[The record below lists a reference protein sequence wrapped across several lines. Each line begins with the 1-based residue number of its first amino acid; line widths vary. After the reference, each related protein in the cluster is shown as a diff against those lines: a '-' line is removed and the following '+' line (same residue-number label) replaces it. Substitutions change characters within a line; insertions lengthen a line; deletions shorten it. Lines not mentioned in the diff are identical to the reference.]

1 MTGYSKNEIINEIF
15 DRTKDIIQ
23 STREFQFTAK
33 IMRLNFIM
41 TAIYERILKHTVEK
55 DGGISGYSQEQ
66 HKQMS
71 NWNFEIRNKKI
82 KQKGYCRESFQ
93 QFFDLD
99 EQQFRFFETK
109 EKFSRDEILSFIYE
123 EDIATEKGT
132 ELDDELLGK
141 VFKQSKFQFTAVLSC
156 LRNGLAHGMIGISSD
171 VDRKKHFQERGVI
184 YPIHP
189 PARGIISNLMVV
201 SYKSNS
207 DLAQN
212 IIIMDETA
220 LDVFCDC
227 FQNYLE
233 KTSNHFQKNL
243 IEENEIQIE
252 KKIKRLV

>member
-109 EKFSRDEILSFIYE
+109 EKFSRDE
-123 EDIATEKGT
+123 
-132 ELDDELLGK
+132 
-141 VFKQSKFQFTAVLSC
+141 QSKFQFTAVLSC

-227 FQNYLE
+227 FQN
-233 KTSNHFQKNL
+233 
-243 IEENEIQIE
+243 
-252 KKIKRLV
+252 